1 MAYERLVRK
10 MTHENLWLYILTLL
24 SRKPLY
30 GYEVRKLIEKEF
42 GFRPGQVTSYV
53 VLYRLEKSGLI
64 KVVDESKGSRGPARK
79 YYAITPQGISVLQ
92 KAKKFLVDLG
102 SKLG

>member
-10 MTHENLWLYILTLL
+10 LTQENLWLYILTLL
-24 SRKPLY
+24 NRKPLY

-79 YYAITPQGISVLQ
+79 YYAITPQGQTVLQ
-92 KAKKFLVDLG
+92 KAKNFIVELG
-102 SKLG
+102 SRLG

>member
-10 MTHENLWLYILTLL
+10 LTQENLWLYILTLL

-53 VLYRLEKSGLI
+53 VMYRLEKSGLI
-64 KVVDESKGSRGPARK
+64 KVVDEAKGTRGPARK
-79 YYAITPQGISVLQ
+79 YYAITQKGAATLD
-92 KAKKFLVDLG
+92 KAKKFLSEMSSRLG
-102 SKLG
+102 

>member
-10 MTHENLWLYILTLL
+10 LTQENLWLYILTLL
-24 SRKPLY
+24 NRKPLY

-53 VLYRLEKSGLI
+53 VMYRLEKSGLI
-64 KVVDESKGSRGPARK
+64 KVVDEAKGSRGPARK
-79 YYAITPQGISVLQ
+79 YYAITSKGATTLE
-92 KAKKFLVDLG
+92 KAKKFLADLSG
-102 SKLG
+102 RIG

>member
-10 MTHENLWLYILTLL
+10 LTQENLWLYILTLL
-24 SRKPLY
+24 NRKPLY

-79 YYAITPQGISVLQ
+79 YYAITPQGQTVLQ
-92 KAKKFLVDLG
+92 KAKKFIVELG
-102 SKLG
+102 SRLG